1 MAKIQAMV
9 STFSYQ
15 EPAREASHCM
25 TIGCLVFTVAPQA
38 SCPMVALMAF
48 LTWASLGPTSAWSEA
63 NHQLTL
69 SRIDFSPPRPIHRLD
84 PFSWDFLSCVT
95 LLLEPHV
102 YTKQWIIKS
111 FATIYNYI
119 FPCDARRR
127 LRLCSAVWH
136 CHYGSLDYISVSCP
150 LDVKLK
156 KINSF

>member
-1 MAKIQAMV
+1 MAKSQVMV

-15 EPAREASHCM
+15 EPAREVSHCM

-69 SRIDFSPPRPIHRLD
+69 SRIDFFPLGQSIVLILFQGNFCHVWQ
-84 PFSWDFLSCVT
+84 SFLSHRST
-95 LLLEPHV
+95 LNSEFV
-102 YTKQWIIKS
+102 KS
-111 FATIYNYI
+111 LATIYNYI